1 MKSIEILSS
10 LKRPLV
16 AILIQLL
23 CQTFNL
29 VYFIKNYILFSAF
42 QETTEIMKHRYES
55 MFGKILFSKCI
66 YTSLIYSELFQKKQV
81 YSKNRMRVLLP
92 KFTAWLWQKVG
103 FKKKA
108 SYDKAPF
115 SREPDVYLNQDYENP

>member
-29 VYFIKNYILFSAF
+29 VYFIKNYILFNAF

-66 YTSLIYSELFQKKQV
+66 YTSLIYSELFQKTRFIQ
-81 YSKNRMRVLLP
+81 R
-92 KFTAWLWQKVG
+92 TECG
-103 FKKKA
+103 FYCANSQRGSDKKSGLKKRHVMIKPP
-108 SYDKAPF
+108 SPT
-115 SREPDVYLNQDYENP
+115 SRTLI